1 MRSCSTERR
10 ETPSWIGI
18 LPLLLCLS
26 PFLVGEDLQRWR
38 IETDDKWLIYTPK
51 NRIDIDEYP
60 AIPDHLRPFKDLLEK
75 RATKQKWFELEQAQ
89 ASCEAWFRQES
100 RSILR

>member
-1 MRSCSTERR
+1 MMRSCSTERR

-60 AIPDHLRPFKDLLEK
+60 AIPDHLRPFKDLLENV
-75 RATKQKWFELEQAQ
+75 
-89 ASCEAWFRQES
+89 RQS
-100 RSILR
+100 RSGSSWNKRRHLARHGFGRKAGLS